1 MENSRKIVRQIVY
14 NFIPC
19 LLRAEWPGRLASRLS
34 NEGAYNSWRRSK
46 YLKILIYIMLLNY
59 DGLNRSKNA
68 KNKGE
73 QKNISKEHVEKNY
86 ACQSYNLKALIRFNL
101 LQNWNRS

>member
-1 MENSRKIVRQIVY
+1 MI
-14 NFIPC
+14 
-19 LLRAEWPGRLASRLS
+19 
-34 NEGAYNSWRRSK
+34 
-46 YLKILIYIMLLNY
+46 LNY

-86 ACQSYNLKALIRFNL
+86 ACQSCNLKALIRFNP
-101 LQNWNRS
+101 LQNWNHSWRLEQYSKLWK